1 MALICCP
8 ECSKEISDKAESCP
22 NCGFPI
28 PRKESEEYLS
38 CPKCYSK
45 ELHADKSGFSGGKA
59 LAGAVLTGGIGL
71 LAGTIGSKNIYL
83 TCLKCNHRFKAGE
96 ARIERIGDTKNQL
109 DDLILKKYDETK
121 SLLAAVKFHHDNT
134 NSPLAESK
142 KYVEDL
148 LSKNNVDWKI
158 KSGSGC
164 LVVLFVLLSFGFL
177 SAYLIF

>member
-1 MALICCP
+1 MALINCP

-28 PRKESEEYLS
+28 QKEESEEYLA
-38 CPKCYSK
+38 CPKCFSK

-109 DDLILKKYDETK
+109 DDLILKKFDETK
-121 SLLAAVKFHHDNT
+121 SLILVIRFYQDQT
-134 NSPLAESK
+134 NLSLMESK

-148 LSKNNVDWKI
+148 LTKNNVDWKI

-164 LVVLFVLLSFGFL
+164 LVMLFVLITSGFL
-177 SAYLIF
+177 FSYFAF